1 VGWSVLRPGV
11 LDDEAANQGDEEGIY
26 VDECCLLKSERLPR
40 YPTRRV
46 KTECEVEPAR
56 VSFRCGTE
64 AAQRKIQI
72 LDHRIAHLRQAYTV
86 VIDSL
91 GN

>member
-11 LDDEAANQGDEEGIY
+11 LDDEVANQGDEEGIC
-26 VDECCLLKSERLPR
+26 VDEWCLLKSERLPR

-46 KTECEVEPAR
+46 ETECEVERVR
-56 VSFRCGTE
+56 VSFRCGIE

-72 LDHRIAHLRQAYTV
+72 LDHRIAHLRQA
-86 VIDSL
+86 
-91 GN
+91 